1 MADVV
6 LLKQRVE
13 PGKTDQL
20 REWMAELRSRR
31 DEAVETLQHE
41 GLYTEASFVESRAD
55 GTFLLTFLEAEDIDR
70 AFEAYESSTHEL
82 DREHREVLDE
92 VLADV
97 QPERNIEVLA
107 DVQPERNIE
116 LLYQVTNPERP

>member
-13 PGKTDQL
+13 PAKTDQL
-20 REWMAELRSRR
+20 REWMAEIRSRR
-31 DEAVETLQHE
+31 DEAVETLQNE
-41 GLYTEASFVESRAD
+41 GMYTEATFIESRAD
-55 GTFLLTFLEAEDIDR
+55 GTYLLTFLEVEDIDH

-92 VLADV
+92 VLADD
-97 QPERNIEVLA
+97 QPE
-107 DVQPERNIE
+107 QNIE
-116 LLYQVTNPERP
+116 LLYQMTNPERP